1 MDESGSLSAAEL
13 RAWRALIE
21 ITPLLRRHLDRLL
34 QADSG
39 LSGTDYPVLVVL
51 HERGSEA
58 VRSTELADLI
68 GWEQSRL
75 SHHLSRMEKRGLI
88 RRSRHSSDSRGAEVA
103 LTESGRAMFLAAARG
118 HSRAVRTHFADVLT
132 TAQLGSLAEIMETL
146 KRHLDDEP
154 PH

>member
-1 MDESGSLSAAEL
+1 MDEPGTLSPAEL

-51 HERGSEA
+51 HERGSEPI
-58 VRSTELADLI
+58 RSTELAEVI

-88 RRSRHSSDSRGAEVA
+88 RRSRHRSDSRGAEVT
-103 LTESGRAMFLAAARG
+103 LTEEGRAGFLLAARG
-118 HSRAVRTHFADVLT
+118 HSRAVREHFADVLT
-132 TAQLGSLAEIMETL
+132 AAQLTSLADIMETL
-146 KRHLDDEP
+146 KRHLDAAP
-154 PH
+154 PP